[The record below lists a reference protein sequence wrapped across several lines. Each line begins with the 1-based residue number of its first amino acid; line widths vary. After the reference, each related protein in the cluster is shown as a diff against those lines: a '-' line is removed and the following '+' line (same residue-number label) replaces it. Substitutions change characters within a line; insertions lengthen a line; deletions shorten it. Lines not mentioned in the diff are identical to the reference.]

1 MEKIVELSQ
10 RNQQR
15 AWEIIK
21 ETRVIDIWESFGAKV
36 NLIGSLK
43 LGLMVKHCDIDLH
56 IYTDS
61 LSVADS
67 FAAVARIAEHPSI
80 KRVEYSNLLNEED
93 ACLEWH
99 AWFQDVGGQMWHI
112 DMIHILKGSRYDG
125 YFEDVANRIQARLT
139 PEVREAILRLKYE
152 TPDDEKIMGIE
163 YYRAVIDG
171 GVRSYMEFEKYR
183 NENPVEGILEW
194 KP

>member
-1 MEKIVELSQ
+1 MDKILELSQ

-15 AWEIIK
+15 AWEIIAD
-21 ETRVIDIWESFGAKV
+21 TNVIEIWRSFGATV
-36 NLIGSLK
+36 NIIGSLK
-43 LGLMVKHCDIDLH
+43 LGLMAKHCDIDMH

-61 LSVADS
+61 LTIADS
-67 FAAVARIAEHPSI
+67 FAAVAKIAEHPSV
-80 KRVEYSNLLNEED
+80 KRIEYSNLLDDED

-99 AWFQDVGGQMWHI
+99 AWLNDSDGQMWHI
-112 DMIHILKGSRYDG
+112 DMIHIVRGSRYDG
-125 YFEDVANRIQARLT
+125 YFEDVAERILAKLT
-139 PEVREAILRLKYE
+139 PEVKETILRLKYE
-152 TPDDEKIMGIE
+152 TPEGEKIMGIE

-171 GVRSYMEFEKYR
+171 GVRSYIEFEKYR